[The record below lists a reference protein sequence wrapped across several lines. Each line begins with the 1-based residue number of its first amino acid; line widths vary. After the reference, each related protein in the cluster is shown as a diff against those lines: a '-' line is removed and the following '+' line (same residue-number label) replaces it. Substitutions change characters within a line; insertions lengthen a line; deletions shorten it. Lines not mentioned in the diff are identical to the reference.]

1 MKIAVIDG
9 QGGGLGKSIVERIRA
24 QSRDDIQIIA
34 LGTNSL
40 ATSNMIRAGAN
51 FGATGENSVKI
62 MSQKVDVIVGPIAI
76 LISNS
81 MMGEIT
87 PQMAK
92 AISDSSA
99 RKILLPLNR
108 CNVYIAGTQELNVN
122 QMIDS
127 AIEEL
132 NKLKD

>member
-40 ATSNMIRAGAN
+40 ATSNMIRAGSN